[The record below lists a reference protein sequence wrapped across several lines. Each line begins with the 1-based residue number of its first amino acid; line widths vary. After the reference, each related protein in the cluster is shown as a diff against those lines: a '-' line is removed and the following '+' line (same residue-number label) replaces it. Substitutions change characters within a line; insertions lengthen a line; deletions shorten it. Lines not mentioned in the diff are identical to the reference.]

1 MTRMPL
7 LLAATAALTLAGCG
21 HKTDAE
27 KADKITKVSIDINS
41 DSDEGAPRD
50 GIVNI
55 DGDTES
61 GKFEIK
67 LPGGMEAKV
76 KMPEGMAG
84 KSKFD
89 IDGVG
94 LYPGAKIGSIKV
106 RAVDKGGDTHATVE
120 MGFAAPADAAA
131 VADWYE
137 QQFAAKKVTVARSGD
152 TLTGKTRDGDDFTL
166 ALAAAET
173 GKAKGTLTI
182 VNDDNKGVND
192 DKKG

>member
-7 LLAATAALTLAGCG
+7 FLVATAALALAGCG
-21 HKTDAE
+21 NKAETETPEKT
-27 KADKITKVSIDINS
+27 TKVSIDINS
-41 DSDEGAPRD
+41 EDGAPRE
-50 GIVNI
+50 GVVNI

-67 LPGGMEAKV
+67 LPGGLEAKV
-76 KMPEGMAG
+76 KIPEGMAG

-106 RAVDKGGDTHATVE
+106 RATEKGGDSHATVE

-137 QQFAAKKVTVARSGD
+137 QEFAAKKVTVARSGD
-152 TLTGKTRDGDDFTL
+152 TLTGKTRDGDNFTL

-192 DKKG
+192 RKG

>member
-7 LLAATAALTLAGCG
+7 FLVATAALALAGCG
-21 HKTDAE
+21 NKAETEMPEKT
-27 KADKITKVSIDINS
+27 TKVRIDINNNE
-41 DSDEGAPRD
+41 DAPRE
-50 GIVNI
+50 GVVNI

-166 ALAAAET
+166 ALAAAEN

>member
-7 LLAATAALTLAGCG
+7 FLVATAALALAGCG
-21 HKTDAE
+21 NKAETETPEKT
-27 KADKITKVSIDINS
+27 TKVSIDINNNE
-41 DSDEGAPRD
+41 DAPRE
-50 GIVNI
+50 GVVNI

-67 LPGGMEAKV
+67 LSGGLEAKV
-76 KMPEGMAG
+76 KIPEGMAG

-106 RAVDKGGDTHATVE
+106 RAIDKGGDSHATVE

-152 TLTGKTRDGDDFTL
+152 TLTGKTRDGDNFTL

-192 DKKG
+192 KKG